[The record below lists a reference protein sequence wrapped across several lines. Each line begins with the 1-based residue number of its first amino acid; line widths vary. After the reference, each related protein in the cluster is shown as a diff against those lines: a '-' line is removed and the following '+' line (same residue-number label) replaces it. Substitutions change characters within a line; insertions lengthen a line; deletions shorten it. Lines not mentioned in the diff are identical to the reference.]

1 VFAMLVCNFDR
12 PMPPSRPASQLP
24 GRVPSSGLTQLT
36 NPAALPLNLAGGPSR
51 GSAPISPWAATL
63 LWLCAHQKP
72 ARTRSEWKSLPD
84 ADPAASDPIRFLFR
98 CNLIGW
104 TRGDQDRIGRSSSGL
119 DQQLESSDRSTAQ
132 RVTTHERFRI
142 PPNPPAGDM
151 LGIVRRHRFSP
162 VRVNSSSPAKV
173 SRRQLRSC
181 IGSFLSSTDIW

>member
-1 VFAMLVCNFDR
+1 MFAMLVCNFDR

-98 CNLIGW
+98 CLFTAAPSFFLKKDAAPSLAGEGI
-104 TRGDQDRIGRSSSGL
+104 RIGSDDAAAAI
-119 DQQLESSDRSTAQ
+119 DQQRESADR
-132 RVTTHERFRI
+132 
-142 PPNPPAGDM
+142 
-151 LGIVRRHRFSP
+151 
-162 VRVNSSSPAKV
+162 
-173 SRRQLRSC
+173 
-181 IGSFLSSTDIW
+181 